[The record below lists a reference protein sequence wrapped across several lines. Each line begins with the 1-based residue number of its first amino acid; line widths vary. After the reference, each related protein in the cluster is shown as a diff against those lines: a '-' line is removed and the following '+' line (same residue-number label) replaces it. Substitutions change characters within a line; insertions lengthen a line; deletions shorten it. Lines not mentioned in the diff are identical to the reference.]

1 MRRALLPILITTA
14 LVLAACS
21 DDDEKNTDA
30 AVTPDKSVVDQQ
42 IGGEKL
48 KDDQYVDDQQ
58 IPSDAPA
65 KKKVHE
71 YLPKG
76 TEVTGWS
83 EDVAAGKAGPD
94 SAYTKVAIEA
104 LINGKHDPY
113 HVEGCDAFAQ
123 EQYKKTF
130 SSTCTAMAEIMI
142 WECPLAAG
150 ATKMHNKNK
159 TSSGLTWSTIA
170 GVKDEGLIAD
180 DSPIWRALGRKNV
193 YVYKMDAT
201 ASDAPCYTTLKA
213 DVESFV
219 KTLAGN
225 LP

>member
-1 MRRALLPILITTA
+1 MRWTILPFALTLTLA
-14 LVLAACS
+14 FAACS
-21 DDDEKNTDA
+21 DDDVELDSGA
-30 AVTPDKSVVDQQ
+30 TPDQKVVVDQSLSDQ
-42 IGGEKL
+42 IL
-48 KDDQYVDDQQ
+48 VDQKTGSDQKVT
-58 IPSDAPA
+58 DAPA

-83 EDVAAGKAGPD
+83 EDVAAGAAGPD
-94 SAYTKVAIEA
+94 SGYTKTAIEA

-113 HVEGCDAFAQ
+113 HVEGCDAFAR

-130 SSTCTAMAEIMI
+130 TATCSAAAEIMI
-142 WECPLAAG
+142 WECPTAVAAK
-150 ATKMHNKNK
+150 KMHDKNK
-159 TSSGLTWSTIA
+159 AAASSLTWTTIA
-170 GVKDEGLIAD
+170 GVTAEGLVAD
-180 DSPIWRALGRKNV
+180 DSPLWRGLGYKTV

-201 ASDAPCYTTLKA
+201 ATDSPCFTTLKA

-219 KTLAGN
+219 KVLAGN